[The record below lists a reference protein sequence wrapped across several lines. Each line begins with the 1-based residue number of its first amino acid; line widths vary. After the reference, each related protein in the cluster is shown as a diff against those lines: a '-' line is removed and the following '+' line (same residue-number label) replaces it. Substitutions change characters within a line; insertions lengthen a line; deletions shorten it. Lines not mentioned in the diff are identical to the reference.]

1 MNVIHYSI
9 SIRKVVGVN
18 KKAKNLCECST
29 AVKSTSKPSFC
40 LLLKGEETIGFI
52 LQCGLAGFYNSK
64 NNTIVNLAERQKVV
78 SEFTPLPLLTF
89 FTCDTDFQD
98 FGLGFLKSKA
108 ENLL

>member
-18 KKAKNLCECST
+18 KKARNLCECST
-29 AVKSTSKPSFC
+29 AVKSTSKPS

-52 LQCGLAGFYNSK
+52 LQCGLAGFSNSK
-64 NNTIVNLAERQKVV
+64 NNTIVSLAERQNVV

-89 FTCDTDFQD
+89 FTCDTDLQD